1 MSNPVGYGDKTDQLV
16 NQLKSLNEQMQENLS
31 ESLLRGEKIEIVQQR
46 SDSLMK
52 TSSGYL
58 ATSRAV
64 KRQQQC
70 RRYKMIA
77 AVICA
82 VIVSNPQLLIFG
94 LDLDFDCLVFHLW
107 NHFLAV
113 QEQQLRTNIFAL

>member
-1 MSNPVGYGDKTDQLV
+1 MSNPVGYGDKMDELV
-16 NQLKSLNEQMQENLS
+16 NQLKTLNEQMQENLS

-77 AVICA
+77 AV
-82 VIVSNPQLLIFG
+82 V
-94 LDLDFDCLVFHLW
+94 CLVL
-107 NHFLAV
+107 V
-113 QEQQLRTNIFAL
+113 S